1 MDTDK
6 TVTANFTVSV
16 HDVTITKS
24 GNHPTL
30 AWTHQAASVHHYE
43 VYRSLTEPYFA
54 PGLASWRAD
63 VATTTPTFT
72 DNNSVTGADLTVAGA
87 SYFYAVVPMN
97 AGDEPIGSAN
107 RTGAFVFGLVPG
119 N

>member
-1 MDTDK
+1 M
-6 TVTANFTVSV
+6 
-16 HDVTITKS
+16 
-24 GNHPTL
+24 
-30 AWTHQAASVHHYE
+30 HHYE